1 MKQPEYSLWV
11 IRGGAWSIDAEYC
24 RSAFRDYWRDPGLRD
39 INLGFRLARTCPRPL
54 DDLTA
59 IAKSEDS
66 Q

>member
-1 MKQPEYSLWV
+1 MKQSEYIDMVL
-11 IRGGAWSIDAEYC
+11 RGGSWCGDAEHC
-24 RSAFRDYWRDPGLRD
+24 RSAYRHWDGPGIRLS
-39 INLGFRLARTCPRPL
+39 NLGFRLARTCPRPL

>member
-1 MKQPEYSLWV
+1 MKPSEYNFAVL
-11 IRGGAWSIDAEYC
+11 RGGAWFDVAGVC
-24 RSAFRDYWRDPGLRD
+24 RSAFRHDWHPGYRYSY
-39 INLGFRLARTCPRPL
+39 LGFRLARTCPRPL

>member
-1 MKQPEYSLWV
+1 MKQRKYGIGV
-11 IRGGAWSIDAEYC
+11 IRGGAWDNVAGSC
-24 RSAFRDYWRDPGLRD
+24 RSAFRRYWLDPGYRPS
-39 INLGFRLARTCPRPL
+39 LGFRLARTCPRPL

>member
-1 MKQPEYSLWV
+1 MKPSEYSFAV
-11 IRGGAWSIDAEYC
+11 YRGGAWFNDAGFC
-24 RSAFRDYWRDPGLRD
+24 RSAFRRGWLPGRRYSLR
-39 INLGFRLARTCPRPL
+39 GFRLARTCHRPL

>member
-1 MKQPEYSLWV
+1 MKQPEYSFV
-11 IRGGAWSIDAEYC
+11 AFRGGSWYNVADIC
-24 RSAFRDYWRDPGLRD
+24 RTAYRYGSGPGRRYDY
-39 INLGFRLARTCPRPL
+39 LGFRLARTCPRPL

>member
-1 MKQPEYSLWV
+1 MKQPKYSFGV
-11 IRGGAWSIDAEYC
+11 YRGGAWFDDAGHC
-24 RSAFRDYWRDPGLRD
+24 RSAFRNDWQPGDRSLR
-39 INLGFRLARTCPRPL
+39 LGFRLARTCPRPL